1 MTLFDGNNKAPL
13 TFGTAHFLIS
23 YLLCALASSM
33 VNVFSGFVFK
43 AAFFCNEFYKRLPW
57 PNDLA
62 INALAIQLQ
71 LLKFKAS
78 PLTKWAVDPQAAAP
92 LFLLD
97 IPVEDN
103 RIIPAMI
110 KSFYD
115 VRGQNNIDLTADNRY
130 RCRTYRGNGVRP

>member
-71 LLKFKAS
+71 LLKFNALLQMMNPRQDVMPITSPRIFNKAN
-78 PLTKWAVDPQAAAP
+78 P
-92 LFLLD
+92 FLVGRLRMA
-97 IPVEDN
+97 ILRKLES
-103 RIIPAMI
+103 I
-110 KSFYD
+110 
-115 VRGQNNIDLTADNRY
+115 
-130 RCRTYRGNGVRP
+130 